1 MQKNE
6 NRNYYLSSNADSF
19 SIGTHRILCIECQKR
34 GVQQSHG
41 IVPRRRKAEKQQ
53 DFYAH
58 RNRVVHRRMLE
69 PAGTL
74 DIVGYRVRLLRD
86 TPPLCVCLTNKVKK
100 MVFYA
105 FIIIS
110 ALMFL
115 ALLVGFIFAKLYD
128 VFKKKNFNLANRFLD
143 AGCYMFCIAICLFVA
158 SILLLLF
165 Q

>member
-1 MQKNE
+1 
-6 NRNYYLSSNADSF
+6 
-19 SIGTHRILCIECQKR
+19 
-34 GVQQSHG
+34 
-41 IVPRRRKAEKQQ
+41 
-53 DFYAH
+53 
-58 RNRVVHRRMLE
+58 
-69 PAGTL
+69 
-74 DIVGYRVRLLRD
+74 
-86 TPPLCVCLTNKVKK
+86 

-115 ALLVGFIFAKLYD
+115 ALLIGFIFAKLYD